1 MVKINLAELFNPHT
15 QEYRKGD
22 EIVKQEKTAPE
33 EVGMSLKRLERI
45 RPVMQGY
52 VDQKKNAG
60 LSTMIVRKGK
70 VVHFEQVGQ
79 LD

>member
-1 MVKINLAELFNPHT
+1 LIINLAELFNPHT

-45 RPVMQGY
+45 RPVMQG
-52 VDQKKNAG
+52 
-60 LSTMIVRKGK
+60 
-70 VVHFEQVGQ
+70 
-79 LD
+79 